1 MGALDTGGVRVIATL
16 GLLLAA
22 CGGLAGGVRAPSVS
36 SPISVAGSAVTATP
50 AAALPSPAATTV
62 AASPPARP
70 CAVALA
76 QLTRADAAMRLI
88 AIAPTIDAAHAA
100 AAELT
105 AALSAVL
112 PADGAALPAGPLVMM
127 VREGGDVTREL
138 DDVAFGGLAT
148 WTTPPE
154 RYDEWRAVLLGW
166 RPDRNTM
173 PRLGSHLL
181 RALGWA
187 TLVSRSDDLAA
198 AQSLANV
205 HGLVHTGLVLDAARK
220 AAGRLGAACA

>member
-1 MGALDTGGVRVIATL
+1 MRVIATL

-22 CGGLAGGVRAPSVS
+22 CGGLAGRGQAPSVS
-36 SPISVAGSAVTATP
+36 SPISVAGPVVTATP
-50 AAALPSPAATTV
+50 AAALPSPAAT
-62 AASPPARP
+62 ARP

-76 QLTRADAAMRLI
+76 HLTRADEAMRLI
-88 AIAPTIDAAHAA
+88 AFAPTIDAAHAA
-100 AAELT
+100 AADLT

-112 PADGAALPAGPLVMM
+112 PADGAALPAGPLALM

-148 WTTPPE
+148 WTTPSE

-173 PRLGSHLL
+173 PQLGSHLL

-187 TLVSRSDDLAA
+187 TLVSRSNDLAA
-198 AQSLANV
+198 AHSLASV
-205 HGLVHTGLVLDAARK
+205 HGLVHTGLVLDAAQT
-220 AAGRLGAACA
+220 AARRLGVACP